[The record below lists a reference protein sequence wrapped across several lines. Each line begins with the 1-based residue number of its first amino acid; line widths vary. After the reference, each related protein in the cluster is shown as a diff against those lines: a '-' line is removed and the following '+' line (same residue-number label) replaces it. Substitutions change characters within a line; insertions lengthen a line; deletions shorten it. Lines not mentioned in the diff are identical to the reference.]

1 MTSAPKARRRDQ
13 QTAAA
18 PVHQGRLDRD
28 AILSAAEQILNS
40 DGLGAMTM
48 RRVGADL
55 GVDPTAIYRHFRNKE
70 ELVIELADRAFGRV
84 RLPGPEVDWRDGL
97 RHLGREVRAI
107 YAVHPDFAAV
117 LVRQADETPNLE
129 RLTECNLRLLA
140 AAGLSPR
147 QAARMQAAIVAIVA
161 GSGLFHAT
169 IGEEAL
175 SEPVRAHARRMYGA
189 LPPEQFPHAVAAAPY
204 LFPDAEEVSELGTE
218 ILIQAIERLAE
229 AGDDAR

>member
-18 PVHQGRLDRD
+18 PSPQGRLDRD

-40 DGLGAMTM
+40 DGLDAMTM

-84 RLPGPEVDWRDGL
+84 RLPEPGTDWRDGL
-97 RHLGREVRAI
+97 RQLGREVRAI
-107 YAVHPDFAAV
+107 YSVHADFAAV

-140 AAGLSPR
+140 EAGLDPE
-147 QAARMQAAIVAIVA
+147 QAARMQAAVVAIVA
-161 GSGLFHAT
+161 GSGLFFAT
-169 IGEEAL
+169 IGEEAM

-189 LPPEQFPHAVAAAPY
+189 LPPEQFPYSVAAAQH
-204 LFPDAEEVSELGTE
+204 LFPDPDDITDLGTE
-218 ILIQAIERLAE
+218 IVIQAIERLAQT
-229 AGDDAR
+229 GDDAR